1 MINTSLFALAKVV
14 NALNEGSSRIP
25 YRDSKLTRLLSDSL
39 GGSSFGI
46 MIANVSPAQVTAF
59 VEYHQHDYRYLTVT
73 ALVKAHYYYTYHTL
87 NFASKSRL
95 VVNTPVA
102 AQVVNVDPFGNPVS
116 VVYLLPPL

>member
-46 MIANVSPAQVTAF
+46 MIANVSPAQVGATKKLSL
-59 VEYHQHDYRYLTVT
+59 LTVFNSPLT
-73 ALVKAHYYYTYHTL
+73 
-87 NFASKSRL
+87 
-95 VVNTPVA
+95 VA
-102 AQVVNVDPFGNPVS
+102 V
-116 VVYLLPPL
+116 LLPLQRLIITTLITL